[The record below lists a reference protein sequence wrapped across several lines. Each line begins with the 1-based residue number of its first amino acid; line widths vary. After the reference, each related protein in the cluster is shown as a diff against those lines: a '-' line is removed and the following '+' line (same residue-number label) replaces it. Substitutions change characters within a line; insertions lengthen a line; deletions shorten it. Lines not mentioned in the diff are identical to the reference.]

1 MGGRRRVRKARR
13 HCGKKQVDV
22 AQPPC
27 PFACRPSSDWFE
39 STPSTTTARDLL
51 SLSQFTDPCI
61 PCLDNRFLWFWFL
74 EYRSCRRTIFL
85 MVCCDGVVSFGLR
98 SCYSSEVHS
107 CRRAV
112 LQLRVASRRTVL

>member
-1 MGGRRRVRKARR
+1 MDGRRRVRKARR

-27 PFACRPSSDWFE
+27 TLLLPSPCND
-39 STPSTTTARDLL
+39 PLL
-51 SLSQFTDPCI
+51 SVSQFTDPCI
-61 PCLDNRFLWFWFL
+61 PCLDNRFLLFWFL

-85 MVCCDGVVSFGLR
+85 MMCCNGVVSFGLR
-98 SCYSSEVHS
+98 SCDSGEVHS

-112 LQLRVASRRTVL
+112 VRWRVASRRSVL